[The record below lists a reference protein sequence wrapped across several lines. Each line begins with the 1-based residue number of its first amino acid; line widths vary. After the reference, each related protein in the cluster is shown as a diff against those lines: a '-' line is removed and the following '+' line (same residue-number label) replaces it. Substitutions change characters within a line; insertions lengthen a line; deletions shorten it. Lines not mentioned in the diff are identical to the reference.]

1 MLPRLTPAEA
11 MERIDVVTAHAW
23 MVRTFLKHA
32 DEFEDDPERMEVPR
46 QIFDFCRALE
56 GRRAKG
62 DAAAYLTQAR
72 RKLHRLRRV
81 AEWFSANVRDISAH
95 TNFHQAAVSLSGCV
109 RAIEEVLAAVDGDG
123 SGAEGAGVAGQ
134 GPDDGDDEPGPI
146 EE

>member
-1 MLPRLTPAEA
+1 
-11 MERIDVVTAHAW
+11 
-23 MVRTFLKHA
+23 
-32 DEFEDDPERMEVPR
+32 MEVPR

-81 AEWFSANVRDISAH
+81 AGWFSANVRDISAH

-109 RAIEEVLAAVDGDG
+109 RAIEEVLAAVAPEG
-123 SGAEGAGVAGQ
+123 SGVGGQ
-134 GPDDGDDEPGPI
+134 GSEDSDEDTPDTA